1 MSEDFHN
8 QTEQFKPSQEADN
21 TGSLSSRLMSEQ
33 GDCKNPEHNPHAQN
47 TADNVL
53 PQLEFDYPQVES
65 VYMKSAPSEAKNA
78 LDKSIEGILDK
89 KDILRSSEDDERQT
103 VKALMTDLAAKL
115 AKLPP
120 DQVKA
125 GIEQLNQKLKDAG
138 SRTQFRIIE
147 NKDGSRRLNMR
158 SEGERGIGT
167 EVTIPGDKSNTTTDS
182 TAKDTAALEKAARA
196 FDTKTPLSR
205 NDRFDALKEVVGA
218 LSKIKELGGPE
229 AVSKAVE
236 KLNADL
242 AKSKSLYSFDTSQS
256 DGITLKEG
264 DTRVAVRKFDEPLK
278 GDKRD
283 TSGLTKDNIEALEKA
298 AKVFDKKTLS
308 ATEGFAA
315 LNGVAETLAK
325 IKETG
330 GQEALSKSIEKLNA
344 DLAKSQSPYRVGTF
358 GKSESGQ
365 TDVITLRQGDKVV
378 AARYL
383 PKSGV
388 DIVSD
393 TAKAVQS
400 GNPDSVQQSVKKLL
414 ESTKGKPQ
422 EFEKLAGQL
431 ADQLAKAGIEVK
443 FNKNNPDSISLH
455 KKDSAYGI
463 QFTAKTDDSGESVIK
478 MQPYDWESKQDTKE
492 VKAQDVIKAFKTSET
507 VERTEA
513 KDVAKERTALEARA
527 AKVFTRDQLQD
538 FKDNL
543 DKFEKYA
550 KEHKLS
556 AQEIAKT
563 IRATRDLLESP
574 NTHISEKDR
583 AKLAFQVIRQA
594 GDPSTVDQGD
604 NKTCNATTVEKLLYS
619 QEPSRIIQ
627 MMADIAKTGSFKT
640 PDASEIKL
648 DPEQLKP
655 DTEAKRFNTK
665 DGERSYATQIANL
678 ALINAHWQTQ
688 TKFNGK
694 DVEKGSIRYEKIAG
708 KGERLMDY
716 SKEPPTAL
724 KDKEG
729 NVIDNPKINVGYM
742 SRMMEKFTGKKP
754 NEMILVRTGNELD
767 LNHNGIAFR
776 GTQDSLQT
784 TLEDIAAGKDGKKF
798 PIIVTLLDSQQLTGD
813 SDGEGGGH
821 VVTITGIEHDREGK
835 MIVHIDNQHGK
846 AHDIKTS
853 IDQLWK
859 AMAPKAKK

>member
-1 MSEDFHN
+1 
-8 QTEQFKPSQEADN
+8 
-21 TGSLSSRLMSEQ
+21 
-33 GDCKNPEHNPHAQN
+33 
-47 TADNVL
+47 
-53 PQLEFDYPQVES
+53 
-65 VYMKSAPSEAKNA
+65 
-78 LDKSIEGILDK
+78 
-89 KDILRSSEDDERQT
+89 
-103 VKALMTDLAAKL
+103 
-115 AKLPP
+115 
-120 DQVKA
+120 
-125 GIEQLNQKLKDAG
+125 
-138 SRTQFRIIE
+138 
-147 NKDGSRRLNMR
+147 
-158 SEGERGIGT
+158 
-167 EVTIPGDKSNTTTDS
+167 
-182 TAKDTAALEKAARA
+182 
-196 FDTKTPLSR
+196 
-205 NDRFDALKEVVGA
+205 
-218 LSKIKELGGPE
+218 
-229 AVSKAVE
+229 
-236 KLNADL
+236 
-242 AKSKSLYSFDTSQS
+242 
-256 DGITLKEG
+256 
-264 DTRVAVRKFDEPLK
+264 
-278 GDKRD
+278 
-283 TSGLTKDNIEALEKA
+283 
-298 AKVFDKKTLS
+298 
-308 ATEGFAA
+308 
-315 LNGVAETLAK
+315 
-325 IKETG
+325 
-330 GQEALSKSIEKLNA
+330 
-344 DLAKSQSPYRVGTF
+344 
-358 GKSESGQ
+358 
-365 TDVITLRQGDKVV
+365 
-378 AARYL
+378 
-383 PKSGV
+383 
-388 DIVSD
+388 
-393 TAKAVQS
+393 
-400 GNPDSVQQSVKKLL
+400 
-414 ESTKGKPQ
+414 
-422 EFEKLAGQL
+422 
-431 ADQLAKAGIEVK
+431 
-443 FNKNNPDSISLH
+443 
-455 KKDSAYGI
+455 
-463 QFTAKTDDSGESVIK
+463 

-640 PDASEIKL
+640 PDGSEIKL